1 MNRRNR
7 EENEGPSRRSKLRK
21 IKQQVGD
28 EDRLEQLKQEANA
41 ADALAE
47 KNSNVEENTNSALT
61 VFLVVV

>member
-21 IKQQVGD
+21 IKQQVDD
-28 EDRLEQLKQEANA
+28 EDRLEQLKQEANEA
-41 ADALAE
+41 EALAE

-61 VFLVVV
+61 VSLVVV

>member
-47 KNSNVEENTNSALT
+47 KNSNVEENTDSALT
-61 VFLVVV
+61 VSLVVV